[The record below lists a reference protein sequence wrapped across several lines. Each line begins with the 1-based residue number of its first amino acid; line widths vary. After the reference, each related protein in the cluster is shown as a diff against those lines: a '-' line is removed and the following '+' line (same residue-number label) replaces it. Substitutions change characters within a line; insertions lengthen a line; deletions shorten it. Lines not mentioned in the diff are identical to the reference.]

1 MARYTK
7 AVCRLCRREGIKLNL
22 KGERCVSA
30 KCAIERRKSP
40 PGQQM
45 QTRRRKRSNYATQLR
60 EKQKAKR
67 FYGVLEKQFRR
78 YYAIA
83 ASYRGVTGTLLMQLL
98 ERRLDNLVYRMG
110 FAPSRKSARQLVS
123 HGHITV
129 NGRKLDAPSYLCKV
143 NDEIVVRERVRESLP
158 LRIAKEK
165 LEKQAHNVP
174 EWLEVNPE
182 SLTGKFLAIPS
193 QEDVD
198 APVNA
203 QLIVELYSK

>member
-1 MARYTK
+1 
-7 AVCRLCRREGIKLNL
+7 
-22 KGERCVSA
+22 
-30 KCAIERRKSP
+30 
-40 PGQQM
+40 M